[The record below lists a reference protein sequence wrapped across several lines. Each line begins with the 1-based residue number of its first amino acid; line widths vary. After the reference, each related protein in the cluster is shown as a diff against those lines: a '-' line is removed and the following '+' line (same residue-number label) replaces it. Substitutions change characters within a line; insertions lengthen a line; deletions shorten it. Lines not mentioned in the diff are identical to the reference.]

1 MCLVSNCHSI
11 SIIQNT
17 YFNSLLQELEKLA
30 EDRVGE
36 EMLYEIIEVNK
47 KKCFSCGGGHG
58 VLVAIYNSISVIS
71 QSLG

>member
-1 MCLVSNCHSI
+1 VFSFKLNSI

-47 KKCFSCGGGHG
+47 KKMF
-58 VLVAIYNSISVIS
+58 
-71 QSLG
+71 

>member
-1 MCLVSNCHSI
+1 MFSFKLNSI

-17 YFNSLLQELEKLA
+17 YFNSLLQELEMLA

-47 KKCFSCGGGHG
+47 KN
-58 VLVAIYNSISVIS
+58 VLAVVVVMVC
-71 QSLG
+71 L